1 MLGLNVVHLLKK
13 KCIFLGKH
21 IQPFIVCRTNFP
33 ERKVLRGH
41 KILFQK
47 RFETLMFH
55 PRWHCKE
62 ALKRCAKKVE
72 NSQVGKVLS
81 LVLYYWKRGPFL
93 QTSSDDKSFFQFLE
107 QLFFSSSTFL
117 DDNRCS
123 FIFSYSYCVNRYD
136 IHS

>member
-41 KILFQK
+41 KILFPK

-55 PRWHCKE
+55 PRWRCKE
-62 ALKRCAKKVE
+62 ALKRCAKKVGGKYPVRKGVVVSAIIGKE
-72 NSQVGKVLS
+72 APFCKQVVTTKL
-81 LVLYYWKRGPFL
+81 LPRTAFFFL
-93 QTSSDDKSFFQFLE
+93 
-107 QLFFSSSTFL
+107 STFAS
-117 DDNRCS
+117 R
-123 FIFSYSYCVNRYD
+123 
-136 IHS
+136 

>member
-1 MLGLNVVHLLKK
+1 MPKCQNSNETFWVIFKHCEVIVSNDYTDFLFDYEVMAKK
-13 KCIFLGKH
+13 ITFS
-21 IQPFIVCRTNFP
+21 IVC
-33 ERKVLRGH
+33 
-41 KILFQK
+41 
-47 RFETLMFH
+47 
-55 PRWHCKE
+55 E